1 MDTKFIPAEVEQK
14 LYQVWEKSKFF
25 EAKPNKDKTSF
36 SIILPPPNANADL
49 HLGHAMYVYEDIMIR
64 FHKLIGEEVLWLPGA
79 DHAGIETQFVFEKHL
94 QKEGKSR
101 FDFGRDELY
110 KMIWDFVMKNKGNM
124 EHELKRL
131 GFALDWS
138 KEKFTLDPDIV
149 KIVHRTFK
157 KLFDDGL
164 IYRAKRLVNYCT
176 KCGTAF
182 SDIEVKH
189 IEQKD
194 PLYYMKYGPF
204 VLATVRPET
213 KFGDTAL
220 AVHPEDKRYKKWIGK
235 EIEVEGLIGKFC
247 IKVVEDEIVDPE
259 FGTGIIKVTP
269 AHDMN
274 DFEIGKRHHL
284 EMRQVIGF
292 DGKLTKL
299 AGPYAGLR
307 VKAARQK
314 VVEDLKAKGLMDHVD
329 ENYTH
334 TLGVC
339 YRCSTVLEPLPLEQ
353 WYIKIRPLADNAK
366 ELIVK
371 EKIKIYP
378 KKFKKVLLQI
388 LDNFIDWNISR
399 QIVWGIRI
407 PAYRCQSTGE
417 WFVSE
422 ETPQKC
428 VCCGKDDMKQ
438 DEDTFDTWFSSAQW
452 PFATLETIDQD
463 IYDYY
468 YPTSVMETGYDILRP
483 WVARMI
489 MVGYY
494 ATGKE
499 PFQNIFLHGMV
510 RDRKGQKMS
519 KSKGN
524 VINPV
529 EMIDKYGADALRA
542 ALVFGTKEGNDTSLS
557 EEKIIGMRNF
567 ANKVWNIGRFMFLNQ
582 KSVVLGP
589 AALQPQNFPQ
599 PKLGAHSGAPW
610 ARVASPKTGR
620 IITKLEKEFKKE
632 KKDYSK
638 YMNGYKFS
646 YALGLIYEFLW
657 HRFADF
663 YIEQLKGDLKD
674 GNIKALELLE
684 EVYAKNLQML
694 YPFMPFVTETVWK
707 AFKGEESSILSTQ
720 L

>member
-1 MDTKFIPAEVEQK
+1 MDTKFNPAAVEQK
-14 LYQVWEKSKFF
+14 IYQFWQEKGFF
-25 EAKPNKDKTSF
+25 TAKVDVKKKPF

-64 FHKLIGEEVLWLPGA
+64 YHKMLGDEALWLPGA

-101 FDFGRDELY
+101 FDFGREELF
-110 KMIWDFVMKNKGNM
+110 KMIWDFVMKNKGSM
-124 EHELKRL
+124 EEQLKRL
-131 GFALDWS
+131 GFSLDWS
-138 KEKFTLDPDIV
+138 REKFTLDNNIV
-149 KIVHRTFK
+149 AIVYRTFR
-157 KLFDDGL
+157 KLFDDKL
-164 IYRAKRLVNYCT
+164 LYRAKRLVNYCT

-194 PLYYMKYGPF
+194 PLYYIKYGPF

-220 AVHPEDKRYKKWIGK
+220 AVNPKDKRYRKWVGQ
-235 EIEVEGLIGKFC
+235 EIEVEGLIGKFR
-247 IKVVEDEIVDPE
+247 IKVVADDVVDPE
-259 FGTGIIKVTP
+259 FGTGVIKVTP

-274 DFEIGKRHHL
+274 DFEIGKRHNL
-284 EMRQVIGF
+284 EMKQVIGF
-292 DGKLTKL
+292 DGKLTDL
-299 AGPYAGLR
+299 AGPYVGLR

-314 VVEDLKAKGLMDHVD
+314 VVEDMKAKGLIDHID
-329 ENYTH
+329 EDYIH

-339 YRCSTVLEPLPLEQ
+339 YRCGTVLEPLPLEQ
-353 WYIKIRPLADNAK
+353 WYVKIKPLADETK
-366 ELIVK
+366 KLIIK
-371 EKIKIYP
+371 EKIKVYP

-407 PAYRCQSTGE
+407 PAYQCQSTGE

-422 ETPQKC
+422 KTPQKC
-428 VCCGKDDMKQ
+428 EICGKKDMKQ

-452 PFATLETIDQD
+452 PYATLETFGED
-463 IYDYY
+463 IYNYY

-489 MVGYY
+489 MIGFY

-499 PFQNIFLHGMV
+499 PFKNIFLHGMV

-524 VINPV
+524 VINPL
-529 EMIDKYGADALRA
+529 EMVDKYGADALRA
-542 ALVFGTKEGNDTSLS
+542 ALVFGTKEGNDTVLF

-567 ANKVWNIGRFMFLNQ
+567 TNKVWNIGRFLRMNREL
-582 KSVVLGP
+582 
-589 AALQPQNFPQ
+589 
-599 PKLGAHSGAPW
+599 
-610 ARVASPKTGR
+610 KTENKGK
-620 IITKLEKEFKKE
+620 TDKTANLKNEFEKMNKE
-632 KKDYSK
+632 YLK
-638 YMNGYKFS
+638 YMKSYQFS
-646 YALGLIYEFLW
+646 FALNTVYEFLW
-657 HRFADF
+657 HRFADV
-663 YIEQLKGDLKD
+663 YIEQLKEDLKD
-674 GNIKALELLE
+674 GNIKVLEGLE
-684 EVYAKNLQML
+684 QIYTENLKML
-694 YPFMPFVTETVWK
+694 HPFMPFVTEAVWK
-707 AFKGEESSILSTQ
+707 VFKGEEKSIL
-720 L
+720 LERL